1 VGDVPALDPDLAVRL
16 TDDYDEVV
24 AYLTAHSGL
33 PGPRGNLELLAAAG
47 DLLPAAHAERLRS
60 EPDEYLRCC
69 GVIRLAGQFAAD
81 PVTVADLLTA
91 AASDPSWRVREAV
104 AMAGQR
110 IGDTNLADLAGL
122 VSRWLADDD
131 PLVRRAA
138 VAAICEP
145 RLIRTPAGAAI
156 AIEACASAT
165 RSLLALPSGSRR
177 AADVRTL
184 RQALGYCW
192 SVAVAADPPAGL
204 PVFLALGTEDPDLEW
219 IVRTNRTKARLKRLL
234 PA

>member
-1 VGDVPALDPDLAVRL
+1 MPALDPDLAARL
-16 TDDYDEVV
+16 AAGYDEVV

-69 GVIRLAGQFAAD
+69 GVIHLAGQFASD
-81 PVTVADLLTA
+81 PDGVARLLTA

-110 IGDTNLADLAGL
+110 IGDSGLADLAGL
-122 VSRWLADDD
+122 VARWLAADD
-131 PLVRRAA
+131 PLVQRAA

-145 RLIRTPAGAAI
+145 RLIRTPAGAAT
-156 AIEACASAT
+156 ALEACASAT
-165 RSLLALPSGSRR
+165 RSLLALPPGRRR
-177 AADVRTL
+177 APDVRTL
-184 RQALGYCW
+184 RQALGYSW
-192 SVAVAADPPAGL
+192 SVAVAADPATGL
-204 PVFLALGTEDPDLEW
+204 PVFLALGTDDPDLEW

-234 PA
+234 PG